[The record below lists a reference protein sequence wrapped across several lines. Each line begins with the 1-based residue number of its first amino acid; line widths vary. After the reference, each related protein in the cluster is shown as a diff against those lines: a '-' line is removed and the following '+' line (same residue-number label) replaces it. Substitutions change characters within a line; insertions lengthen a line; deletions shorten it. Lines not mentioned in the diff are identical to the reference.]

1 MAGSGPVE
9 GFAPEVIVVGAGS
22 AGCAATRRL
31 VDAGVDVLLLE
42 AGGPDDSPAIH
53 DPARFHEL
61 WLAAEDW
68 AYHTV
73 PQAHAADRALH
84 WPRGKVL
91 GGSSCLNGLIHVRGA
106 RADYAQWVALGAE
119 GWDWDDVL
127 PVFVRMEDFDGG
139 ASVVHGAGGPLRVL
153 SRYDLAP
160 LHESIVAAAQEIG
173 VARNPDYNA
182 GVLDGVAQMQL
193 TIRDGRR
200 DSAASAYLRPVLDAP
215 NLRVLTGAHAH
226 RVLLE
231 GTRATGVEFARNG
244 ELHRVAAGVEVIVS
258 AGAIESPALLL
269 RSGIGPAA
277 HLGEHGIDVVADLP
291 GVGENLHD
299 HLLTPSIWS
308 AEREIVPFAPGLS
321 PIQTHLWWRS
331 RPDLPGPD
339 TQPIHFSVPLYEPWM
354 EGPPNAFTLMGGMV
368 RPESRGTVR
377 LSGARPDDPLLID
390 PRILS
395 AEADLVALE
404 ASLGQMREMGT
415 APALAQWGARE
426 LYPGP
431 DVRRAADVRDY
442 VRRTAISY
450 HHQVGTCKMGVDTDA
465 VVDPRLRVHGV
476 SGLRVADASVMPAVT
491 SGNTNAPSLMIG
503 ERVADFVTA
512 DAAAAA
518 QSAERTSAAARSP
531 ERTAPSM

>member
-1 MAGSGPVE
+1 VTQD
-9 GFAPEVIVVGAGS
+9 GFAPDVIVVGAGS
-22 AGCAATRRL
+22 AGCALTRRL
-31 VDAGVDVLLLE
+31 VDAGASVLLLE

-68 AYHTV
+68 AYYTV
-73 PQAHAADRALH
+73 PQAQAADRALH

-106 RADYAQWVALGAE
+106 RTDYEEWERLGAD
-119 GWDWDDVL
+119 GWGWDDVL

-139 ASVVHGAGGPLRVL
+139 SSELHGSGGPLAVI
-153 SRYDLAP
+153 SRYELAP
-160 LHESIVAAAQEIG
+160 VHEAIMAAAQEIG
-173 VARNPDYNA
+173 VPRNPDYNG

-200 DSAASAYLRPVLDAP
+200 HSAAAAYLRPVIGAP

-226 RVLLE
+226 RLLLE
-231 GTRATGVEFARNG
+231 GTRCVGVAFAHDG
-244 ELHRVAAGVEVIVS
+244 DVHQAHAAELVVS

-269 RSGIGPAA
+269 RSGIGPAEDLRA
-277 HLGEHGIDVVADLP
+277 LGIEVNVHLP
-291 GVGENLHD
+291 GVGLNLHD
-299 HLLTPSIWS
+299 HLLSPSIWA
-308 AEREIVPFAPGLS
+308 AEKEIVPFTEGLS

-331 RPDLPGPD
+331 RPDLRGPD

-354 EGPPNAFTLMGGMV
+354 EGPPNAFTLLGGIV
-368 RPESRGTVR
+368 RPQSRGSIR
-377 LSGARPDDPLLID
+377 LSGRDAGDPLIID
-390 PRILS
+390 PQILS
-395 AEADLVALE
+395 AEADLVALQ
-404 ASLGQMREMGT
+404 ASLAQVREMGT
-415 APALAQWGARE
+415 APALGQWGARE

-431 DVRRAADVRDY
+431 EITTAADVRDY
-442 VRRTAISY
+442 IRKTVISY
-450 HHQVGTCKMGVDTDA
+450 HHQVGTCKMGVDADA

-476 SGLRVADASVMPAVT
+476 QGLRVADASVMPAVI

-503 ERVADFVTA
+503 ERAADFLAA
-512 DAAAAA
+512 DAAI
-518 QSAERTSAAARSP
+518 QSSGRTAEAARSP

>member
-1 MAGSGPVE
+1 MSVGME
-9 GFAPEVIVVGAGS
+9 GFAPDVIVVGAGS
-22 AGCAATRRL
+22 AGCALTRRL
-31 VDAGVDVLLLE
+31 IDADANVLLLE
-42 AGGPDDSPAIH
+42 AGGPDDNPAIH

-68 AYHTV
+68 AYYTT
-73 PQAHAADRALH
+73 PQAQAAGRTLH

-106 RADYAQWVALGAE
+106 RTDYEEWVRLGAE
-119 GWDWDDVL
+119 GWGWDDVL
-127 PVFVRMEDFDGG
+127 PAFVRMEDFDAGP
-139 ASVVHGAGGPLRVL
+139 SELHGAGGPLRIM
-153 SRYDLAP
+153 SRYELAP
-160 LHESIVAAAQEIG
+160 VHEAFMSAAQEIG
-173 VARNPDYNA
+173 VAHNPDYNG

-193 TIRDGRR
+193 TIRDGQRH
-200 DSAASAYLRPVLDAP
+200 SAAAGYLRPVIDAP

-226 RVLLE
+226 RLLVE
-231 GTRATGVEFARNG
+231 GAQCTGVEFARDG
-244 ELHRVAAGVEVIVS
+244 ALHQVRAGAEVVVS

-277 HLGEHGIDVVADLP
+277 HLRTLGIALVADLP

-299 HLLTPSIWS
+299 HLLSPSIWS
-308 AEREIVPFAPGLS
+308 AEREIVPFAEGLS

-331 RPDLPGPD
+331 RSDLPGPD

-354 EGPPNAFTLMGGMV
+354 EGPANAFTLLGGMV
-368 RPESRGTVR
+368 RPQSRGTIR
-377 LSGARPDDPLLID
+377 LGGPGPDDPLVID

-404 ASLGQMREMGT
+404 ASLGQVREMGT
-415 APALAQWGARE
+415 APALQEWGARE

-431 DVRRAADVRDY
+431 EVRSAAEVRDY

-450 HHQVGTCKMGVDTDA
+450 HHQVGTCRMGVDAEA

-476 SGLRVADASVMPAVT
+476 AGLRVADASVMPAVI

-503 ERVADFVTA
+503 ERAADFIAA
-512 DAAAAA
+512 DAAA
-518 QSAERTSAAARSP
+518 QSAERTSEAARSP
-531 ERTAPSM
+531 ERTAPSI